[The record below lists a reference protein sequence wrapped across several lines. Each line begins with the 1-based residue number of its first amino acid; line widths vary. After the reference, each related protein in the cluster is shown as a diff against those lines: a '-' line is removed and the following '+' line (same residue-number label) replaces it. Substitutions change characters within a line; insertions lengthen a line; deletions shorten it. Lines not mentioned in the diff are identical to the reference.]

1 MNAVGDMP
9 VVLFAYIIYVQQ
21 EEGGR
26 YHTALWNSLSILL
39 MCEVF
44 FFYKSTCYSPLLFVK
59 YLTPDPL
66 STKCESIEEIKGD
79 CTDFHFLLECVLY
92 GLCEAS

>member
-44 FFYKSTCYSPLLFVK
+44 FFTRVHVIRHSCL
-59 YLTPDPL
+59 
-66 STKCESIEEIKGD
+66 
-79 CTDFHFLLECVLY
+79 
-92 GLCEAS
+92 